1 MKKIQGFYIQDHT
14 NGALVH
20 RTNGSSRPA
29 SDIELE
35 LWNELQRLGAAQA
48 NIETEMT
55 TEELLAQ
62 RHQVYGDR
70 VENMER
76 VAQMWSG
83 YLGFEVRPVDVPA
96 MLALY
101 KLYRLNVEP
110 EYSDNIDDVDGY
122 MQMTREVIGD
132 RLIKARTVDEFI
144 QKRAARELAQQTPIV
159 ESSTVGIREP
169 GVAGVRRV
177 TEESRAVRQEMERR
191 LSGDETE
198 EERAERQHEER
209 AYGQSMGRGE

>member
-1 MKKIQGFYIQDHT
+1 M
-14 NGALVH
+14 A
-20 RTNGSSRPA
+20 
-29 SDIELE
+29 E
-35 LWNELQRLGAAQA
+35 
-48 NIETEMT
+48 NIETNMT

-83 YLGFEVRPVDVPA
+83 YLGFAIRPVDVPA

-101 KLYRLNVEP
+101 KMYRLNVEP

-144 QKRAARELAQQTPIV
+144 ARRNLRDQK
-159 ESSTVGIREP
+159 
-169 GVAGVRRV
+169 VRDSHP
-177 TEESRAVRQEMERR
+177 SRAQVEELNARAERVSRDDGESLKDR
-191 LSGDETE
+191 L
-198 EERAERQHEER
+198 ERQHEER

>member
-1 MKKIQGFYIQDHT
+1 MKKIHGFYIKDHP

-20 RTNGSSRPA
+20 RANGSARPA
-29 SDIELE
+29 SHIELE
-35 LWNELQRLGAAQA
+35 LWNELQRLGAAQV

-144 QKRAARELAQQTPIV
+144 QKRAARQLAEEAPIV
-159 ESSTVGIREP
+159 ESTSVAVTTP
-169 GVAGVRRV
+169 GVAGTRRV
-177 TEESRAVRQEMERR
+177 TVEAQEVRQETERR
-191 LSGDETE
+191 LAGDETE

>member
-1 MKKIQGFYIQDHT
+1 MT
-14 NGALVH
+14 
-20 RTNGSSRPA
+20 
-29 SDIELE
+29 E
-35 LWNELQRLGAAQA
+35 
-48 NIETEMT
+48 NIETNMT
-55 TEELLAQ
+55 TEQLLAQ

-70 VENMER
+70 VQNMER

-83 YLGFEVRPVDVPA
+83 YLGFEIRPVDVPA

-101 KLYRLNVEP
+101 KMYRLNIEP

-144 QKRAARELAQQTPIV
+144 AKRDERDRRVRSSHPSRARVEELNARA
-159 ESSTVGIREP
+159 ELRIREDD
-169 GVAGVRRV
+169 
-177 TEESRAVRQEMERR
+177 ESEADRI
-191 LSGDETE
+191 
-198 EERAERQHEER
+198 ERQHEER